1 MQLNRKH
8 TFFSWSVQSPVRPIP
23 FDRAEGLST
32 LLLRNLLTVS
42 PPLCITETEL
52 RDGLQII
59 EEALDIADQRL
70 A

>member
-1 MQLNRKH
+1 M
-8 TFFSWSVQSPVRPIP
+8 
-23 FDRAEGLST
+23 
-32 LLLRNLLTVS
+32 LRNLVTVS

-59 EEALDIADQRL
+59 DEALDIIDQRL